1 MKKHW
6 NNPELKN
13 LELNSTEETLCYCEN
28 GINEEVITYCGGK
41 PHRPGHPHK
50 PGDKPHNKP
59 DNRPSC
65 PPQPCPPPP
74 ENDDF
79 KS

>member
-1 MKKHW
+1 MKKNW

-13 LELNSTEETLCYCEN
+13 LELNSTEEMLCYCEN
-28 GINEEVITYCGGK
+28 GIDEEIITYCGGK

-50 PGDKPHNKP
+50 P
-59 DNRPSC
+59 NRPEKPEKPC
-65 PPQPCPPPP
+65 PPTPCPPPP